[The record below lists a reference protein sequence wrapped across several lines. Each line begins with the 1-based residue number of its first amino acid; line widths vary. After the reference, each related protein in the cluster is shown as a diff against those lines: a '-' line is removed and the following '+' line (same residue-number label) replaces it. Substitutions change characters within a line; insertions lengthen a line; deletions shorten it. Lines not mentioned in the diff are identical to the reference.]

1 LSINKSYLR
10 TSEFPSIWCPG
21 CGHGIITQ
29 AAIRAIEQLG
39 WDKDEV
45 YAVSGIGC
53 SARTPAYM
61 DFNAVQTTHGR
72 AITFAT
78 GMKMFRPEKK
88 VILFLGDGDCA
99 SIGGNHLLHAAR
111 RNIDLTVIVM
121 NNYIYGMTGGQCSP
135 TTPHESRTSTTVF
148 GNIDRELDIC
158 AVAIAAGATFVARST
173 AYHAAQLPRLINQG
187 IANKGFSLIEVIS
200 PCPTGFGANNGY
212 KAPADMYDM
221 LRDVSISVD
230 KAQSMSKAE
239 LKGKIVTGILMNEP
253 DEEYIDKYDAMVA
266 KILKNGNN
274 SEMQVIEV
282 GPETGK
288 NIPIDRYEFCL
299 SGFGGQGLILAGII
313 LSEAMIRQNKNAVH
327 NQSYGPQ
334 ARGGASRS
342 DVIISDRE
350 INYPEVTH
358 PDFLLAMTQDSFNKF
373 SCSVKKGGIILCDST
388 YVKPDPIE
396 GVQCFEYPITG
407 CAKETFGEVKTANI
421 IALGIMTGLLDFV
434 SQEAV
439 EHAVMSRIPAKLK
452 ELNQRAFNLGCV
464 QGRQLVTR
472 ILK

>member
-1 LSINKSYLR
+1 MSINKTYLR

-61 DFNAVQTTHGR
+61 DFNSVQTTHGR

-135 TTPHESRTSTTVF
+135 TTPQDSRTSTTTY
-148 GNIDRELDIC
+148 GNIDRELNIC
-158 AVAIAAGATFVARST
+158 NVALAAGATFVARST
-173 AYHAAQLPRLINQG
+173 SYHAAQLPGLIKQG

-212 KAPADMYDM
+212 KAPIEMYDR
-221 LRDVSISVD
+221 LRDISIPVE
-230 KAQSMSKAE
+230 KACGMSKDE
-239 LKGKIVTGILMNEP
+239 LKGKLITGVLINEP
-253 DEEYIDKYDAMVA
+253 AEEYIDKYDAMVA
-266 KILKNGNN
+266 DIQKNGTNFDLQSIELEQASKN
-274 SEMQVIEV
+274 SKLIE
-282 GPETGK
+282 
-288 NIPIDRYEFCL
+288 RYECCL

-313 LSEAMIRQNKNAVH
+313 LSEAMIRQNKNAIH

-342 DVIISDRE
+342 DVVISDND
-350 INYPEVTH
+350 INYPEVTN
-358 PDFLLAMTQDSFNKF
+358 PDLLLAMTQDSFNKF
-373 SCSVKKGGIILCDST
+373 ANGVKKGGVILCDST
-388 YVKPDPIE
+388 YVKPTSVE
-396 GVQCFEYPITG
+396 GVHCFDYPITR
-407 CAKETFGEVKTANI
+407 CAKETLGEVKTANI
-421 IALGIMTGLLDFV
+421 IALGIITGLLEFV
-434 SQEAV
+434 SKEAV
-439 EHAVMSRIPAKLK
+439 EHAVMTRIPSKVK
-452 ELNQRAFNLGCV
+452 ELNRKAFNIGYE
-464 QGRQLVTR
+464 QGGLMATR